1 MKYTMD
7 FSPTV
12 LGQDKNGY
20 LKRGVSPE
28 NFPDSKPLIS
38 MNEKQRKE
46 YSIAKAL
53 QMLSSDN
60 RDAKSFERE
69 VSDEIMRATGR
80 IPSAMAGSSV
90 FIPTALETR
99 AGLVTNTNSAGGFVV
114 QTDVSPELIE
124 LLRAQTRVLQLGAQ
138 MLAGLRGNI
147 SFVVESVATAA
158 NWQGENPGSD
168 NADADPAFASKTMTP
183 KMVIG
188 NTSFTRKLLQ
198 QSSLDIE
205 LMVRRDITKSLALA
219 LDAAAIAGT
228 GTSNM
233 PTGLL
238 STSPAIGSVAIGA
251 NGGPATYAQIC
262 ALEDAVGNAN
272 ADSPDMAFLTT
283 PDQRSKLRQ
292 VFVNGVGSDPVWGPD
307 GLLGY
312 TSSVSKNTPSNLV
325 KGSGTNLSAII
336 AGNFSEML
344 IGEFSAIEVTVDPYK
359 LKRQAVIECTVYG
372 MFDILIRQPAAF
384 AAIVDAT

>member
-1 MKYTMD
+1 VKYDMN

-20 LKRGVSPE
+20 LKRGVSPL
-28 NFPDSKPLIS
+28 NFQDSKPLVD
-38 MNEKQRKE
+38 MNERQQKQ
-46 YSIAKAL
+46 YSVAKAIQAL
-53 QMLSSDN
+53 AADD
-60 RDAKSFERE
+60 RDLKSFERE
-69 VSDEIMRATGR
+69 VSDEIRRTTNR
-80 IPSAMAGSSV
+80 IPSAMAGSSI
-90 FIPTALETR
+90 FIPTQLAER
-99 AGLVTNTNSAGGFVV
+99 AGLVVNTNSAGGFSV
-114 QTDVSPELIE
+114 QSNISTELIE

-138 MLAGLRGNI
+138 MLSGLRGNI
-147 SFVVESVATAA
+147 SFVVESVATVAS
-158 NWQGENPGSD
+158 WQGENLGVD
-168 NADADPAFASKTMTP
+168 NADADQAFTSKTLSP

-205 LMVRRDITKSLALA
+205 LMIRRDLTRSLSLA

-228 GTSNM
+228 GLSNM

-238 STSPAIGSVAIGA
+238 STSAIGIVPVGV
-251 NGGPATYAQIC
+251 NGGPATYALIC
-262 ALEDAVGNAN
+262 ALEDAVANAN
-272 ADSPDMAFLTT
+272 ADSPDMAFLTS

-312 TSSVSKNTPSNLV
+312 RSTVSKNTPSNLT

-336 AGNFSEML
+336 AGDFSQML
-344 IGEFSAIEVTVDPYK
+344 LGEFGAIEITVDPFK

-372 MFDILIRQPAAF
+372 MFDVLIRQPAAF